1 MDVACT
7 ECKSRFKISDEK
19 VPEGAASS
27 FTCPNCKSK
36 VAIGPKKKPLTEAV
50 DEVEYEIDYD
60 ASEKAFDFL
69 GTGSR
74 TALICEADKGLKNT
88 IIHTIQSAGYQITD
102 APNAQ
107 TAIKKI
113 WYHIYDVI
121 LLDENFDI
129 SKTGQNKV
137 LSYLQ
142 GLNMTVRRQSSVVL
156 ITKSARTMDQMAAF
170 KLSVNLL
177 INIKDLKDLIRIVD
191 HSISTLETV
200 YRVYRGYLTKE
211 ATV

>member
-1 MDVACT
+1 MDVACI
-7 ECKSRFKISDEK
+7 ECKSRFKIPDEK
-19 VPEGAASS
+19 VPEGAVAS

-36 VAIGPKKKPLTEAV
+36 VSIDLRKKPLTEAV
-50 DEVEYEIDYD
+50 GEDEYAVDYD
-60 ASEKAFDFL
+60 ASEKPFDFL
-69 GTGSR
+69 ETGSR
-74 TALICEADKGLKNT
+74 TALICEADVGLKK
-88 IIHTIQSAGYQITD
+88 IIIDTMQSTEYQITD

-107 TAIKKI
+107 AAIKKM

-137 LSYLQ
+137 LNYLQ

-177 INIKDLKDLIRIVD
+177 INIKDLKNLNQITDD
-191 HSISTLETV
+191 SISTLENV
-200 YRVYRGYLTKE
+200 YRVYRECLKKE
-211 ATV
+211 NTV

>member
-19 VPEGAASS
+19 IPEGAAAS

-36 VAIGPKKKPLTEAV
+36 VSIDLRKKPLTEAV
-50 DEVEYEIDYD
+50 DEDEYAVDYD
-60 ASEKAFDFL
+60 ASEKPFDFL
-69 GTGSR
+69 ETGSR
-74 TALICEADKGLKNT
+74 TALICVADEGLKKT
-88 IIHTIQSAGYQITD
+88 IIDMIQSEGYQITD

-107 TAIKKI
+107 AAIKKM
-113 WYHIYDVI
+113 WYHIYDLI

-170 KLSVNLL
+170 KFSVNLL
-177 INIKDLKDLIRIVD
+177 INIKDLKDLIRITA
-191 HSISTLETV
+191 HSINAHEAL
-200 YRVYRGYLTKE
+200 YRVYKEYLRKE
-211 ATV
+211 NAV

>member
-1 MDVACT
+1 MDVACI
-7 ECKSRFKISDEK
+7 ECKSRFKIPDEK
-19 VPEGAASS
+19 VPEGTVAS

-36 VAIGPKKKPLTEAV
+36 VSIDLRKKPLTEAGNE
-50 DEVEYEIDYD
+50 DEYAVDYD
-60 ASEKAFDFL
+60 ASEKPFGFL
-69 GTGSR
+69 ETGSR
-74 TALICEADKGLKNT
+74 TALICEADAGLKK
-88 IIHTIQSAGYQITD
+88 IIIETIQSAEYQITD
-102 APNAQ
+102 VPNAEA
-107 TAIKKI
+107 AIKKM
-113 WYHIYDVI
+113 WYHIYDLI

-137 LSYLQ
+137 LNYLQ

-177 INIKDLKDLIRIVD
+177 INIKDLKDLIRITD

-200 YRVYRGYLTKE
+200 YRVYRESLKKE
-211 ATV
+211 NTV